1 MNTQVKGCYWL
12 RCVWM
17 LVAMAGLSMPVQSSA
32 LADETKKTIGISPLV
47 SNVGDIPAEGAQE
60 LFINA
65 LMRTNHFSIL
75 PPDAKGSFTGV
86 DFVFEPTISEGKSKA
101 NVFGF
106 LKDTVT
112 SNAPI
117 SLDVR
122 VFDPRTA
129 ALVSMVTVNSSEIKS
144 EKMGLGDLQSVMGAV
159 GGGGQQSSD
168 ASKLEERIDGVM
180 LQAANRLAGQLGGP
194 AGGGGMSRP
203 RAGAPRTPF
212 TR

>member
-1 MNTQVKGCYWL
+1 MNTQVKGWYRV

-32 LADETKKTIGISPLV
+32 LADEIKK
-47 SNVGDIPAEGAQE
+47 A
-60 LFINA
+60 
-65 LMRTNHFSIL
+65 
-75 PPDAKGSFTGV
+75 GV
-86 DFVFEPTISEGKSKA
+86 DFVLEPTISEGKSKA

-144 EKMGLGDLQSVMGAV
+144 EKVGLGDIQSVMGAV
-159 GGGGQQSSD
+159 GGGEPTIIRRIQVRRTAWKRDAPDGEPARQSVGW
-168 ASKLEERIDGVM
+168 RH
-180 LQAANRLAGQLGGP
+180 
-194 AGGGGMSRP
+194 
-203 RAGAPRTPF
+203 
-212 TR
+212 